1 MLSILQMKS
10 FTGTKKIE
18 LNLNIGFGRAILS
31 IISISRRKLWNQLSN
46 GCSSYK
52 GGTKTV
58 PSRFSYKQP
67 LKCRENRYYYKK
79 QNIPS

>member
-31 IISISRRKLWNQLSN
+31 IISVSRRKLWNQLMDALHI
-46 GCSSYK
+46 K
-52 GGTKTV
+52 AEQK
-58 PSRFSYKQP
+58 PSHHAFHINSP
-67 LKCRENRYYYKK
+67 
-79 QNIPS
+79 